1 MTPTATDDL
10 PADLVERVN
19 ALSPVAKGKL
29 MDLLLDEDDEIS
41 SAPARFTSEKVRL
54 AWKEEIARRIAAYQ
68 RGEVKTLSVEEVIAQ
83 LDAALAEERR
93 NAGRDRS

>member
-19 ALSPVAKGKL
+19 ALSPAAKDKL
-29 MDLLLDEDDEIS
+29 FHMLLDEEDEIS
-41 SAPARFTSEKVRL
+41 TEPMQYASEAIRL

-68 RGEVKTLSVEEVIAQ
+68 RGEVKGIPVAEVIAQ
-83 LDAALAEERR
+83 LDADLDEMRR
-93 NAGRDRS
+93 NAG

>member
-1 MTPTATDDL
+1 MTPTATDEL

-19 ALSPVAKGKL
+19 ALSPAAKGKL
-29 MDLLLDEDDEIS
+29 VDMLLDEEDGIS
-41 SAPARFTSEKVRL
+41 NEPMRYASEKVRL

-83 LDAALAEERR
+83 LDAELEEERS
-93 NAGRDRS
+93 NAGRNRS